1 MTLVFRLVQ
10 NRSLIYIGG
19 YISLAAWMK
28 SILRNQYQQKDA
40 GHLAKNVSK
49 IVSILEFFPKQAKL
63 TNMLV
68 GNFEKTSETMV
79 VS

>member
-1 MTLVFRLVQ
+1 
-10 NRSLIYIGG
+10 
-19 YISLAAWMK
+19 MK